1 MSSINMS
8 NLTLLR
14 LSMNDLDS
22 IILESEKSF
31 LPSVNNPQETAN
43 TLFSRF
49 SQDPLFAIYGY
60 KIEGDTV
67 SYITALGYQDFN
79 SISIGPMFV
88 SNKVQGKGIGK
99 KQVLD
104 FINLYKTKGTNEFFT
119 KTWSSNQKSI
129 RIFLELGFKEYKRHQ
144 NDRVNGDDTIEYIFS
159 IT

>member
-14 LSMNDLDS
+14 LRMNDLDS

-67 SYITALGYQDFN
+67 SYITTLSYQDFN
-79 SISIGPMFV
+79 SVSIWPMFV
-88 SNKVQGKGIGK
+88 SNKVHGKGIGK

-104 FINLYKTKGTNEFFT
+104 FINLYKNKGTNAFFT
-119 KTWSSNQKSI
+119 KTWQNNNASI
-129 RIFLELGFKEYKRHQ
+129 KIFIDLGFKEIKRHP
-144 NDRVNGDDTIEYIFS
+144 NDRIDGDSTIDYLLSNI
-159 IT
+159 